1 MKSKLGLVIGGSG
14 ALGNSVITVFKR
26 HGWRLMNVD
35 LRENQSADSN
45 YTLDPN
51 AKMADQVG
59 KVHEHVKSF
68 S

>member
-51 AKMADQVG
+51 AKMAD
-59 KVHEHVKSF
+59 
-68 S
+68 